1 MGSLDVV
8 PYWHV
13 NVPERERTDDCPAF
27 LRGLNPKD
35 LAGVS
40 TPDSAYEILPWAEV
54 ARIVTTNRL
63 ERFQRV
69 PSQLRRYKKFSY
81 LTAQRHGTIAA
92 FVLNERLRWT
102 APVRPRGRPFEYPDD
117 YKVLYNDWPY
127 GLDSRIIHLVVW
139 TKFELVANPATGDL
153 TDTARAEIDDYV
165 TRTFRS
171 KMPKDHVMWFKNWAA
186 LKSIHAVEHFHV
198 MLFDPDPDFIREVTN
213 GDIPQCNKLTL

>member
-8 PYWHV
+8 PFWHV
-13 NVPERERTDDCPAF
+13 NVPERDRSPECPEF

-35 LAGVS
+35 LMGVS
-40 TPDSAYEILPWAEV
+40 TPDSAYDILPWADV

-69 PSQLRRYKKFSY
+69 PSQLRRYKEFTY
-81 LTAQRHGTIAA
+81 RTAQRHGTIAD

-102 APVRPRGRPFEYPDD
+102 APVRPRGRPFECADD

-139 TKFELVANPATGDL
+139 TKFELVANNTTGDL
-153 TDTARAEIDDYV
+153 TDTARAEIEGYV
-165 TRTFRS
+165 TKTFRS
-171 KMPKDHVMWFKNWAA
+171 KMPEGHVSSFTP
-186 LKSIHAVEHFHV
+186 IHCLRPSASNFVHV
-198 MLFDPDPDFIREVTN
+198 HPCRGMY
-213 GDIPQCNKLTL
+213 